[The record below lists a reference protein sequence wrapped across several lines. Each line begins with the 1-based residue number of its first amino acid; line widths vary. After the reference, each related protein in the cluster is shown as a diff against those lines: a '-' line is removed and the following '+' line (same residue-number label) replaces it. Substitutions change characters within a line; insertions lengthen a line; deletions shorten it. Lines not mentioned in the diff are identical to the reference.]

1 MYIRWSIL
9 ILFCFHRGQ
18 LDIKAT
24 LAIYKKQKQCVVFK
38 QVKNFIDT
46 PVRNITEGEFKVV
59 LINCGANVF

>member
-1 MYIRWSIL
+1 MVNPNIVLLSQRAAGYQSYSSDL
-9 ILFCFHRGQ
+9 Q
-18 LDIKAT
+18 
-24 LAIYKKQKQCVVFK
+24 KKKKQCVVFK